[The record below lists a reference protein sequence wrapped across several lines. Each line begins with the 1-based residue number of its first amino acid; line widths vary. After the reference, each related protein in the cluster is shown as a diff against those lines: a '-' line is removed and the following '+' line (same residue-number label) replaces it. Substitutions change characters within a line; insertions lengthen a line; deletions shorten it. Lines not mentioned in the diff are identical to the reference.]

1 MPSPVDLP
9 HPGIELGCPAL
20 QVDSL
25 PTELWWRGKKRASL
39 IAQSVKSPPAMQDMC
54 VWFLGWEDPLEKD
67 MTTHSSIPGLGR
79 SPGEGHDNLLQYS
92 CLESPLDW
100 EAWQATVHGVARV
113 WHDLATKL
121 PSEKKYVQ
129 GCHHDGLKGFYV
141 NQKNKEKVAIFENQ
155 MQFF

>member
-20 QVDSL
+20 QGDSL
-25 PTELWWRGKKRASL
+25 PTELWGRGGKKGF
-39 IAQSVKSPPAMQDMC
+39 P
-54 VWFLGWEDPLEKD
+54 
-67 MTTHSSIPGLGR
+67 HSSVSKESTCNARHVCFIPWLGR
-79 SPGEGHDNLLQYS
+79 SPGEGHDNRLQYS

-141 NQKNKEKVAIFENQ
+141 NEKNKEKVATFENQ